1 MTTEVPDRKFNDDK
15 LWKVLDDCT
24 VKLIDESEKERT
36 ERMVKECQTEEEI
49 LLDQFTDALFNVS
62 QNNSSNKNDANQN
75 GSDSGAIDLTND
87 IKVEKEPA
95 TVIGFDPATMA
106 GDIDLVDIGIGQN
119 KNKEVQIE
127 EEEITSE
134 VKGLGNVKK
143 CAPNQLA
150 IKQDVIAYG
159 KMEVEKLNLCVVC
172 VNKRNRW
179 KRYKNM
185 RADVVHDVANQ
196 MNQGVADGNEDSFME
211 LSLGRN
217 QDAIISNGMDN

>member
-1 MTTEVPDRKFNDDK
+1 MR
-15 LWKVLDDCT
+15 
-24 VKLIDESEKERT
+24 
-36 ERMVKECQTEEEI
+36 
-49 LLDQFTDALFNVS
+49 
-62 QNNSSNKNDANQN
+62 
-75 GSDSGAIDLTND
+75 
-87 IKVEKEPA
+87 
-95 TVIGFDPATMA
+95 
-106 GDIDLVDIGIGQN
+106 
-119 KNKEVQIE
+119 
-127 EEEITSE
+127 
-134 VKGLGNVKK
+134 K